1 MTKEDIK
8 DEAVGGVRGFMRAY
22 MRKLVKN
29 LSLGSLPLQ
38 HHTKSIQKT
47 IGSVNQVLD
56 VSHALSEAE
65 GDKTKLSYVQ
75 RLKGAAP
82 SHKKLPAWE
91 FAVRCIRC
99 CGWQG
104 EHRAQPEGGL
114 PCHSLVFLCWACQ
127 WYNSRFGS
135 PGLGGSYRLNQGQQ

>member
-75 RLKGAAP
+75 RLKKARHLLIKTPCLGVCSSVHTMLWLARRAP
-82 SHKKLPAWE
+82 RST
-91 FAVRCIRC
+91 
-99 CGWQG
+99 
-104 EHRAQPEGGL
+104 
-114 PCHSLVFLCWACQ
+114 
-127 WYNSRFGS
+127 
-135 PGLGGSYRLNQGQQ
+135 